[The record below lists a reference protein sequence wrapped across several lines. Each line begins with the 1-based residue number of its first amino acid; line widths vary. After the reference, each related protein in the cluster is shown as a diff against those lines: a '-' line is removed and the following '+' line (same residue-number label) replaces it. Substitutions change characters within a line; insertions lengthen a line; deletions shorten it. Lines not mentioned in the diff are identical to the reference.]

1 MTATCPF
8 HLPAAQNTVPAE
20 ELKEQYAQM
29 RASSATDVVR
39 VGFPFGGD
47 GWMSLTYD
55 RAREILADKR
65 FSIEKMGE
73 LDDYPRIRE
82 IEKGAPPSFLQYDG
96 RKHAAKRRVL
106 MKNLTAKRVAELKP
120 LTQEIIDE
128 ALDDFEASGNPA
140 DIAHHVGRM
149 VPLKVLAALMGAPV
163 LEDPRVLDASYLL
176 VDSRAMSP
184 EEAMDSALVLFGFF
198 NEIYEEKRANPG
210 DDLLSALITD
220 TEAGAWTEEELRAVG
235 FTLLAAAH
243 DATATMLN
251 GIMEWLSYEPE
262 LYQRLRT
269 DEEAFPR
276 ALEEMFRV
284 ITVGIGIPRGRI
296 ALEDVWL
303 GDVLIKEGDAIGG
316 NLLAAHGDPE
326 AYPNPLE
333 LDIDRESPLP
343 HMAFGFGQ
351 HACAGASL
359 ARMEIA
365 AVLKSVLARY
375 STFENVEP
383 YEGWRSR
390 RLLKGPKE
398 LVIKWNRD

>member
-39 VGFPFGGD
+39 IGFPFGGD

-198 NEIYEEKRANPG
+198 NEIN
-210 DDLLSALITD
+210 D
-220 TEAGAWTEEELRAVG
+220 
-235 FTLLAAAH
+235 
-243 DATATMLN
+243 
-251 GIMEWLSYEPE
+251 GINVE
-262 LYQRLRT
+262 
-269 DEEAFPR
+269 
-276 ALEEMFRV
+276 
-284 ITVGIGIPRGRI
+284 
-296 ALEDVWL
+296 
-303 GDVLIKEGDAIGG
+303 DAIAGDG
-316 NLLAAHGDPE
+316 RLQSAAD
-326 AYPNPLE
+326 
-333 LDIDRESPLP
+333 
-343 HMAFGFGQ
+343 
-351 HACAGASL
+351 
-359 ARMEIA
+359 
-365 AVLKSVLARY
+365 
-375 STFENVEP
+375 
-383 YEGWRSR
+383 
-390 RLLKGPKE
+390 
-398 LVIKWNRD
+398 